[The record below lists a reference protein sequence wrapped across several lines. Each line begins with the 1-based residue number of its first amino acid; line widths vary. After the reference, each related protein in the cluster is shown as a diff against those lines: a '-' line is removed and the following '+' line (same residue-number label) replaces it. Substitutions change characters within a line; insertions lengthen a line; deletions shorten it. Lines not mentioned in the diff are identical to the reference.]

1 VYFAYSDFYIFLSK
15 NYKNNINVHTKTRG
29 ESMQTD
35 KKVSK
40 KEDMTKYGEFVC
52 SAYHWLPVEKQKEQA
67 KRLENI
73 TRENKQNGNKDK

>member
-1 VYFAYSDFYIFLSK
+1 
-15 NYKNNINVHTKTRG
+15 
-29 ESMQTD
+29 MQTD